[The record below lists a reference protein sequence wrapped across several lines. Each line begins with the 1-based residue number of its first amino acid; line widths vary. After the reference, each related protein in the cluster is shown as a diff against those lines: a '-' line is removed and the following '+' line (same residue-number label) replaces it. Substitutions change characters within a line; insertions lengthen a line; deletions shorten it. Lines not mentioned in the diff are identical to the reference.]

1 MFVKESLAAFFSALL
16 NMRLYVILGNQKV
29 GSYWFSHF
37 LCLQVENDLQ
47 ELRGDLQSWLITQ
60 ADEGTDLPMR
70 DNPFAYT
77 VGATQMRFGDDF
89 DHERMARYDVSFTQ

>member
-1 MFVKESLAAFFSALL
+1 M
-16 NMRLYVILGNQKV
+16 
-29 GSYWFSHF
+29 
-37 LCLQVENDLQ
+37 
-47 ELRGDLQSWLITQ
+47 TQ

-89 DHERMARYDVSFTQ
+89 DHERMARYDVSLTQ